1 MKLRILFWRLWQILF
16 TLKYTCWTIHANNTF
31 VHVIPK
37 GDRFQRKEWNGLD
50 QISYFAS
57 HLKYEHLR
65 HYAFKLLIAS
75 VVGLLLFNLE
85 RKILEYCNLCLLQLK
100 YRVLE
105 IVSLSLLTCNITG
118 SLDNF
123 GLMFSFTK
131 EKSIYFIY
139 IYYIFNK
146 NEYRKLNIRTSI
158 HWTFL

>member
-16 TLKYTCWTIHANNTF
+16 MLKYTCWTIHANNAF
-31 VHVIPK
+31 VQ

-50 QISYFAS
+50 QISYFAP
-57 HLKYEHLR
+57 HLKYERLR

-85 RKILEYCNLCLLQLK
+85 RKILEDCNLCLLQLK

-131 EKSIYFIY
+131 KKSIYFIY
-139 IYYIFNK
+139 IYHIFNK